1 MKSNHMSILSQIIE
15 CKKSFVAEC
24 KTHISYA
31 SLLNKIKPLQGT
43 KPSFKSAI
51 QAKHK
56 KDSIAII
63 AEVKKASPSAGLIDK
78 DTNFD
83 YLAIAKQYDAGGA
96 ACLSVLTDEKF
107 FHGHH
112 SYLTNIK
119 KALPNM
125 SLLRK
130 DFIIDPYQIIEAKL
144 IGADCILLI
153 ASCLDKAQLKELE
166 SAAIEYNLDVLC
178 EVHDE
183 AELDTTLSNLQTNLI
198 GINNRNLKTFTTD
211 ISLTNKLFN
220 KASNGGKNIVVSE
233 SGINTKDD
241 INFITRNS
249 GCKTFLI
256 GTALMNKQ
264 NKSIALK
271 DLCSL

>member
-1 MKSNHMSILSQIIE
+1 MTILNQIIE
-15 CKKSFVAEC
+15 YKKHFVKNCKA
-24 KTHISYA
+24 TLSYA
-31 SLLNKIKPLQGT
+31 SILQNVKPLQNT
-43 KPSFKSAI
+43 KPSFKTAI
-51 QAKHK
+51 QNTHNLGQFAV
-56 KDSIAII
+56 I

-78 DTNFD
+78 NASFD
-83 YLAIAKQYDAGGA
+83 YMGIAKDYAAGGA
-96 ACLSVLTDEKF
+96 CCLSVLTDEKF

-119 KALPNM
+119 KALPQVP
-125 SLLRK
+125 LLRK

-153 ASCLDKAQLKELE
+153 ASCLDKNQLKELE
-166 SAAIEYNLDVLC
+166 AVATEYNLDVLC

-183 AELDTTLSNLQTNLI
+183 AELDIALSNLQTSLI

-211 ISLTNKLFN
+211 ISLTSKLFN

-241 INFITRNS
+241 IAFINQNS

-256 GTALMNKQ
+256 GTTLMNKQ
-264 NKSIALK
+264 NKGEALK
-271 DLCSL
+271 DLLTF

>member
-1 MKSNHMSILSQIIE
+1 MSILSQIIE
-15 CKKSFVAEC
+15 YKKSFVAEC
-24 KTHISYA
+24 KAKLSYA
-31 SLLNKIKPLQGT
+31 DLLSNVKPLQSI
-43 KPSFKSAI
+43 KPSFKTAI

-56 KDSIAII
+56 KDNIAIV
-63 AEVKKASPSAGLIDK
+63 AEVKKASPSAGLISK

-83 YLAIAKQYDAGGA
+83 YLTIAKQYEAGGA

-125 SLLRK
+125 PLLRK

-153 ASCLDKAQLKELE
+153 ASCLDKSQLKELE
-166 SAAIEYNLDVLC
+166 SVAIEYNLDVLC
-178 EVHDE
+178 EIHDE
-183 AELDTTLSNLQTNLI
+183 AELDIALSNLKTSLI

-220 KASNGGKNIVVSE
+220 KASNGGKNVVVSE

-241 INFITRNS
+241 ITFITQNS

-256 GTALMNKQ
+256 GTALMAKQ
-264 NKSIALK
+264 NKAQAIK
-271 DLCSL
+271 DLCGL

>member
-1 MKSNHMSILSQIIE
+1 MSVLNQIIQYKTE
-15 CKKSFVAEC
+15 FVKNCK
-24 KTHISYA
+24 A
-31 SLLNKIKPLQGT
+31 SLSYTNLLQNVKPLQNT
-43 KPSFKSAI
+43 KPSFKTAI
-51 QAKHK
+51 QNKHNLGQF
-56 KDSIAII
+56 AVI

-78 DTNFD
+78 NASFD
-83 YLAIAKQYDAGGA
+83 YLSIAKQYQAGGA

-112 SYLTNIK
+112 SYLSNIK

-125 SLLRK
+125 PLLRK

-153 ASCLDKAQLKELE
+153 ASCLDKSQLKELE
-166 SAAIEYNLDVLC
+166 SVAIEYNLDVLC
-178 EVHDE
+178 EIHDE
-183 AELDTTLSNLQTNLI
+183 AELDIALSNLQTSLI

-241 INFITRNS
+241 ITFITQNS

-256 GTALMNKQ
+256 GTALMAKQ
-264 NKSIALK
+264 NKAQAIK
-271 DLCSL
+271 DLCGL